1 MFQKVIVVEDI
12 DSISLSVARVLDEL
26 GVATIE
32 VVKYCDDAWTKIKL
46 AHDIGAPYQL
56 VLTDLSFEKDYRAVT
71 LSGGAALLE
80 AVHAQY
86 PELKT
91 LVYSIE
97 DKTFRI
103 KKLYND
109 FGLWGYVLKG
119 RRSLEK
125 LKVALQTL
133 AADKLYYDPE
143 LQAQLRDQGFVS
155 LDAYEILLLQQLA
168 AGSSLD
174 EMEQYCRDQG
184 VKPCSKS
191 AIEKRLYRIR
201 DAFEAKN
208 LTHLVGL
215 VKDRGVV

>member
-12 DSISLSVARVLDEL
+12 DSISLSVRHVLENV
-26 GVATIE
+26 GVPTIE
-32 VVKYCDDAWTKIKL
+32 IVKYCDDAWTKIKAAAAL
-46 AHDIGAPYQL
+46 GEPFQL
-56 VLTDLSFEKDYRAVT
+56 LLTDLSFEKDYRAVE
-71 LSGGAALLE
+71 LVGGEALLE
-80 AVHAQY
+80 VVHTQY
-86 PELKT
+86 PDLKT

-97 DKTFRI
+97 DKSFRI
-103 KKLYND
+103 KKLYEVQ
-109 FGLWGYVLKG
+109 GISGYVLKG

-215 VKDRGVV
+215 AKDRGVV